1 MYKIEITT
9 DTADSLFRDILI
21 QDYKNLS
28 QEIRCLEDRLQD
40 LKPFEFEDLC
50 NNRRYRDAIQ
60 IAFEYYLTVD
70 ERKNVVDENSDSK

>member
-40 LKPFEFEDLC
+40 LKPFEFEDLY